1 MGWTK
6 LTLKE
11 IVRWTVLL
19 VLGSVVEYIY
29 WTVEPYMVTVNG
41 RTIDL
46 VLVGLVALCIVITIA
61 FVYWMRDMF

>member
-1 MGWTK
+1 MDWTK

-46 VLVGLVALCIVITIA
+46 VVVGLIALCIVITIA

>member
-1 MGWTK
+1 MDWTK

-19 VLGSVVEYIY
+19 VLSCAVEYIY

-41 RTIDL
+41 FTVDL
-46 VLVGLVALCIVITIA
+46 VIVGLVALCIVITIA

>member
-1 MGWTK
+1 MDWTK

-19 VLGSVVEYIY
+19 ALSCAVEYIY